1 MRISDWSS
9 DVCSSDLLPMG
20 RIWRGLLFTAAL
32 FRNDARIAFHR
43 HGQAHDEAGAAL
55 RVLAVGD
62 ADLALVPLHDGAGDG
77 EAQAAMLA
85 ERLAFRADA
94 VEAAEDMFAF
104 GLRDAGAFVL
114 HADQNFIVR
123 TRPDV
128 LDPSTETRS
137 VG

>member
-85 ERLAFRADA
+85 ERLAVRAAA
-94 VEAAEDMFAF
+94 VEAGEEIGSASGRESGGGDW
-104 GLRDAGAFVL
+104 
-114 HADQNFIVR
+114 
-123 TRPDV
+123 
-128 LDPSTETRS
+128 
-137 VG
+137 